1 MTRELKSLYVFE
13 VEKEALTTPLPCK
26 KKIKKEK
33 IEMITNHNPQ
43 TRINELEPTTI
54 TGQHL
59 QQIVLCEPVYDE
71 DEESDVEYNVLGETR
86 CNESS
91 SDGAT
96 TSSDDDVDLTL
107 DLGQPKTFVRQNMI
121 AVQRCSC

>member
-1 MTRELKSLYVFE
+1 MYLKL
-13 VEKEALTTPLPCK
+13 KKNQLTAPLPCK

-33 IEMITNHNPQ
+33 IERTTNHNPQ
-43 TRINELEPTTI
+43 TRKKELEPTTI

-59 QQIVLCEPVYDE
+59 QQTVLCEPVYDD

-96 TSSDDDVDLTL
+96 TSSDDDVDLTS